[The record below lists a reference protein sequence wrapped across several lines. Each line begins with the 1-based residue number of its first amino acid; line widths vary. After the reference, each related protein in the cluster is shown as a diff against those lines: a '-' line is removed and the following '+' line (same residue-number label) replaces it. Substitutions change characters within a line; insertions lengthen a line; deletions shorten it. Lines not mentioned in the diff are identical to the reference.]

1 MRCVNCGYDNGPGYS
16 ACIKCGQPLKAFE
29 QTSYHQHQAP
39 QREML
44 EGTVIGRPI
53 ERNMPRPT
61 VVGVSPNQLQERE
74 TVVLQAGGGQ
84 KTQLI
89 SPTPC
94 HQCGYPIV
102 ANHTVCPHCG
112 VALNAKKESSIKDE
126 KMVVA
131 TNTMSLNG
139 TFKCQYCQKE
149 IPLTSTNCPSCGQRV
164 HAPTISPEQLAQ
176 MMNNVNNVPRCSLTM
191 LPEGNEVLDKP
202 KNEYSGESVVLNR
215 YNTEDNNPTITTQ
228 QQAGLVFENGEWYIQ
243 NLSERQTTYL
253 ILNRKIQLE
262 EGDIIVMGNRRF
274 KFEKK

>member
-1 MRCVNCGYDNGPGYS
+1 MG
-16 ACIKCGQPLKAFE
+16 
-29 QTSYHQHQAP
+29 
-39 QREML
+39 
-44 EGTVIGRPI
+44 
-53 ERNMPRPT
+53 
-61 VVGVSPNQLQERE
+61 
-74 TVVLQAGGGQ
+74 
-84 KTQLI
+84 
-89 SPTPC
+89 
-94 HQCGYPIV
+94 
-102 ANHTVCPHCG
+102 
-112 VALNAKKESSIKDE
+112 
-126 KMVVA
+126 VA

-215 YNTEDNNPTITTQ
+215 FNTEENNPTITTQ
-228 QQAGLVFENGEWYIQ
+228 QQAGLVYENGEWYIQ

-262 EGDIIVMGNRRF
+262 EGDIIMMGNRRF